1 MLIALLERQAEPGQ
15 SVGWDELV
23 VGHDFAL
30 VGPSDIQAW
39 VRAGAWAGPACRRLA
54 ELDGADLER
63 FEAAL
68 WEAATE
74 ATGKAPRPG
83 GQRWARAQ
91 DRWRAALL
99 RDALA
104 SPLTPDALA
113 VAVEHI
119 YDQVGC
125 PEDMLPLWH
134 RPSPW
139 ERKPGHADPLAVA
152 AFVRRLDALPVPAA

>member
-1 MLIALLERQAEPGQ
+1 MLIALLERQSEPGQ
-15 SVGWDELV
+15 AVGWDELI

-39 VRAGAWAGPACRRLA
+39 VRAGAFAGPACRRLA
-54 ELDGADLER
+54 DLEGADLER

-83 GQRWARAQ
+83 GNRWARAQ
-91 DRWRAALL
+91 DRWRVALL

-113 VAVEHI
+113 IAVERI

-125 PEDMLPLWH
+125 PEDMLSLWH

-139 ERKPGHADPLAVA
+139 EHKAGHADQLTVE
-152 AFVRRLDALPVPAA
+152 AFIRRLDASLAPAA